1 MKVGPRL
8 ECGLTGAPSS
18 QDRAR
23 AVPVSPHHRPRRLR
37 ARPPPP
43 PRCALRDRGLHEQA
57 VQPPLQ
63 RRLEARA
70 GIVPVESRAERVSGV
85 WSLV

>member
-1 MKVGPRL
+1 MRSPSLRITVPGASAPGRL
-8 ECGLTGAPSS
+8 L
-18 QDRAR
+18 
-23 AVPVSPHHRPRRLR
+23 L
-37 ARPPPP
+37 
-43 PRCALRDRGLHEQA
+43 RCALRDRGLHEQA